1 MSRSLL
7 PNLPRIIVGMVHLKP
22 LPGTPGFGG
31 SLAEVLDA
39 ALADARALD
48 EGGVDAIMIENYGD
62 VPFRKGGAE
71 PHTIA
76 AMTLAATEVRRITA
90 KPLGINVLRNDPLAA
105 LGIAAI
111 CGAAMIRVNVH
122 TGAMLTDQGII
133 EGDANGTLGYRMKL
147 GADVAILADV
157 HVKHAAPLAPI
168 PIEVAAADAVE
179 RGLAGALIVTGSR
192 TGAGA
197 DMEELRAVRSAIDTP
212 VLVGS
217 GVTDTTIAGL
227 LRECDGAIVGSWLKV
242 DGDVSRPVDAAR
254 VRRLMDAARSTGR

>member
-1 MSRSLL
+1 MTRPLL
-7 PNLPRIIVGMVHLKP
+7 SGISPIIIGMVHLKP

-31 SLAEVLDA
+31 SLAAVLDA

-48 EGGVDAIMIENYGD
+48 DGGIDAIMIENYGD
-62 VPFRKGGAE
+62 VPFRKRGAE

-76 AMTLAATEVRRITA
+76 AMTMAAMEVRRITA
-90 KPLGINVLRNDPLAA
+90 KPLGINVLRNDPIAA

-133 EGDANGTLGYRMKL
+133 EGDANGALDYRMKL
-147 GADVAILADV
+147 GSGTAILADV

-168 PIEVAAADAVE
+168 PMEVAAADAVE
-179 RGLAGALIVTGSR
+179 RGLADALIVTGSR
-192 TGAGA
+192 TGSGA
-197 DMEELRAVRSAIDTP
+197 DIGELRAVRGAVERP

-217 GVTDTTIAGL
+217 GVTDRMIGEL
-227 LRECDGAIVGSWLKV
+227 LGECDGVIVGSWLKV
-242 DGDVSRPVDAAR
+242 DGDVSRPVDVER
-254 VRRLMDAARSTGR
+254 VRRLMDAARGCA